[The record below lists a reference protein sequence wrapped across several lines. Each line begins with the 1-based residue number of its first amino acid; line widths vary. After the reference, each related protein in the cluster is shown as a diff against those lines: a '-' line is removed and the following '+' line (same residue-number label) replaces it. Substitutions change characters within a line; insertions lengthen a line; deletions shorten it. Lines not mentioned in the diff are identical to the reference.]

1 MSNAQVSVVV
11 TTRNEAVNIENCLRS
26 IREQDY
32 PDIEIIVVDNGS
44 TDATKEL
51 SRAFTEAVYDK
62 GPERSAQRNYGMI
75 DKAGGE
81 FVMFIDADMILAPRL
96 ISACVEHMRRSG
108 CLALHIREIILGTK
122 FWSRVRR
129 FERSFYDGTVVD
141 GARFFRKQAF
151 EQVGGFDLSMS
162 GPEDWDIDKK
172 IKRIGTIDMLRDVP
186 GAAGAAWGLARF
198 VQERGIDADPAV
210 PVIYHNESE
219 LELGRYLS
227 KKGYYAKSMDAYV
240 GKWGADDPDV
250 RKQLGLGY
258 RFFGVF
264 FEQGKWKRCVAHPI
278 LFSGMY
284 FLRFAVGVRYL
295 CTKRS
300 S

>member
-1 MSNAQVSVVV
+1 MSAPLVSIVV
-11 TTRNEAVNIENCLRS
+11 TTRNEAANIENCLLS
-26 IREQDY
+26 IQEQVY
-32 PDIEIIVVDNGS
+32 PNIETIVVDNAS

-51 SRAFTEAVYDK
+51 SRKFTKAVYDK

-75 DKAGGE
+75 DMAGGDY
-81 FVMFIDADMILAPRL
+81 VMFVDADMIFPPRL
-96 ISACVEHMRRSG
+96 IDACVEHMQQSD
-108 CLALHIREIILGTK
+108 CLALHISEVILGTK

-141 GARFFRKQAF
+141 GARFFRKDAF

-172 IKRIGTIDMLRDVP
+172 IKKIGVIDMLPVAP
-186 GAAGAAWGLARF
+186 TTPLPAWSQTRF
-198 VQERGIDADPAV
+198 IEERGLNVNTSV

-219 LELGRYLS
+219 LELESYLN
-227 KKGYYAKSMDAYV
+227 KKGYYAKSMDAYIS
-240 GKWGADDPDV
+240 KWGSDDLDV

-264 FEQGKWKRCVAHPI
+264 LEEGKWKKCMSHPV
-278 LFSGMY
+278 LFAGMY
-284 FLRFAVGVRYL
+284 YLRFAVGLRFL
-295 CTKRS
+295 KTRLFG
-300 S
+300 